1 MKKFKVYDLY
11 EGPDCIGY
19 ADTVAEVRKIA
30 RQQYFDT
37 DGECTIYYLEL
48 DPVSKKYKRE
58 TAKFLPVI

>member
-11 EGPDCIGY
+11 EDTDCIGF

-37 DGECTIYYLEL
+37 DGECAICYVQL
-48 DPVSKKYKRE
+48 DPVTQKYDRATRRFIE
-58 TAKFLPVI
+58 VI